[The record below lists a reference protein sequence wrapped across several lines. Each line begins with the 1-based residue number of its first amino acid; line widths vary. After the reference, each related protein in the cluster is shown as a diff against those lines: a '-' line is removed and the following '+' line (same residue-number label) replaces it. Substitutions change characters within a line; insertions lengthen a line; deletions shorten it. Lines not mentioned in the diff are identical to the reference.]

1 MKSLKTFLTTEIP
14 AIECGITRKDIS
26 LLRKYKTISVG
37 GKTYSTAG
45 ILKRIHSCEGCRQM
59 KLKLKAMEL
68 QIQEYHMKP
77 VPPVEILMR
86 DYFEKHYKK
95 TSNRGYSR
103 KKLFDEVTSY
113 LEMTY
118 GIRILHSSDVRWRWF
133 IKEVVQD
140 CSKNYKRLQVQRKSV
155 KN

>member
-14 AIECGITRKDIS
+14 SIECGITRKDIS
-26 LLRKYKTISVG
+26 LLKKYKTISVG
-37 GKTYSTAG
+37 GKTYSTAD

-86 DYFEKHYKK
+86 DYFEKHYKR
-95 TSNRGYSR
+95 TSLRGYSR
-103 KKLFDEVTSY
+103 KTLFHEITTFLSREY
-113 LEMTY
+113 N
-118 GIRILHSSDVRWRWF
+118 IRILHSSDVRWRWF
-133 IKEVVQD
+133 IKEVVKD
-140 CSKNYKRLQVQRKSV
+140 SSKNYKRLQIKKKSV

>member
-26 LLRKYKTISVG
+26 LLKKYKTISVG
-37 GKTYSTAG
+37 GKTYSTAD
-45 ILKRIHSCEGCRQM
+45 ILKRIHSCEECLQM

-86 DYFEKHYKK
+86 NYFQKHYEK
-95 TSNRGYSR
+95 TSVRGYSR

-113 LEMTY
+113 LDMTY

-133 IKEVVQD
+133 IKEVVKD
-140 CSKNYKRLQVQRKSV
+140 SSKNYKKLQIKKKSV

>member
-26 LLRKYKTISVG
+26 LLKKYKTISVG
-37 GKTYSTAG
+37 GKAYATLDV
-45 ILKRIHSCEGCRQM
+45 LKRIHSCEECRQM

-77 VPPVEILMR
+77 VPPVEIVMR
-86 DYFEKHYKK
+86 DYFEKHYEK
-95 TSNRGYSR
+95 TSVRGYSR

-113 LEMTY
+113 LDMTY

-140 CSKNYKRLQVQRKSV
+140 CSKNYKKLQIKKKSM